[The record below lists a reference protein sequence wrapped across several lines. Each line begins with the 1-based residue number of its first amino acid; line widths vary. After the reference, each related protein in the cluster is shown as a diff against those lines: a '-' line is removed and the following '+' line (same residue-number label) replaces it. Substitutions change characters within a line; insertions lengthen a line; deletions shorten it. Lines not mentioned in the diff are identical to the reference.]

1 MRKILAAIIVLLA
14 CNQLSQAQTGSV
26 KGTVSDKFN
35 NQTLQHAVVSI
46 IRKSDSVLVAFG
58 RSGPN
63 GEFTINNVPAGK
75 MIFRITFPKYAD
87 YFDEIT
93 VTDGQTTDIAKLD
106 LVLKS
111 QLLQEVVVSQKIGA
125 IRIKGDTTEFRA
137 DSFKVKEGAN
147 VEELLK
153 KLPGMQVNKNGE
165 ITAQGEKVQK
175 VLVDGEEFFSD
186 DPAVVTQNLRA
197 DAVKTVQVFDKKSD
211 QATFTGIDDGEKQK
225 TINLQL
231 KEDRKRGMF
240 GKAKIAGGIPDR
252 FENEA
257 MINAF
262 KGKRKVAVFGTMSNT
277 GKAGLNWQDQEKFGG
292 GSNMQFNE
300 DEGYFYSNFESDEF
314 NTWGGRYNGEGL
326 PTAWTAG
333 AHYSNKW
340 NADKRNLNLNY
351 RYYKQNLEV
360 DGVKITQTISDTKQF
375 FTNEVRKTRN
385 QNIRNQ
391 LNGFYDLQID
401 SFSSFK
407 ITVAATKTDGRSYA
421 NYDGLTKNGLG
432 VRVNQSNRTLISDG
446 EKQTFNSSVLFR
458 HKFRKKGRTLSVN
471 VDQTYNSNET
481 EGFLAFNNNTYD
493 YTTGAFLKKDTVDQ
507 RKVNSLKTFTLNSRA
522 SYTEPLSKTTFLEV
536 NYGYRVS
543 NSEALRNTF
552 NKTFTGNVAKYESR
566 DSLFSNDYNFRINTQ
581 IGGLNLRVNK
591 KQVVYS
597 LGGNIS
603 YAQFRQ
609 RDMSNDSLFTYSYLN
624 LFPRANFR
632 YNLGPQRRISLN
644 YNGSTRQPSLEQI
657 QPIRENTD
665 PLNIQIGNANLKQE
679 FRHNISLNFSDY
691 KVLTSRNVY
700 VSTNFNFVNNAIS
713 SSSTIDSVNRRTNQY
728 VNVNGNYNLN
738 VWTGYW
744 FQIKKW
750 KLNLG
755 MNGGGG
761 ASKFHNFVNGKENV
775 NTNNNFNVRFDLW
788 YDKENKYNIRISPGI
803 QRNFS
808 KSSLR
813 PDIVTKYWTSESDVE
828 GTVFLPWKLELNSS
842 ANINIRQ
849 KTDVFPRDLNAV
861 RWNAYLAKKFWKNN
875 AGEIRMS
882 VFDILDQNIGFQ
894 RNATSN
900 FITENT
906 YTTVRRYWL
915 LSFTWNFTR
924 NAATTGGGNGN

>member
-1 MRKILAAIIVLLA
+1 MRKIFAAIILLLA
-14 CNQLSQAQTGSV
+14 SYHLSFAQSGSV
-26 KGTVSDKFN
+26 KGVVSDKFN
-35 NQTLQHAVVSI
+35 KQTLQHAVVSV
-46 IRKSDSVLVAFG
+46 IRKADSVLVGFA

-63 GEFTINNVPAGK
+63 GEFTIKNVPAGK
-75 MIFRITFPKYAD
+75 MIFRITYPKYAD
-87 YFDEIT
+87 FIDEIT
-93 VTDGQTTDIAKLD
+93 VTDGQVTDIAKVD
-106 LVLKS
+106 LLLKS

-125 IRIKGDTTEFRA
+125 IRIKGDTTEYRA

-153 KLPGMQVNKNGE
+153 KLPGIQVNKNGE

-197 DAVKTVQVFDKKSD
+197 DAVKNVQVFDKKSD

-240 GKAKIAGGIPDR
+240 GKAKIAGGTPDR
-252 FENEA
+252 FENEL
-257 MINAF
+257 MVNAF
-262 KGKRKVAVFGTMSNT
+262 KGKRKIAVFGTMANT
-277 GKAGLNWQDQEKFGG
+277 GKAGLNWQDSEKFGG

-300 DEGYFYSNFESDEF
+300 EEGYFYSMFESDEF
-314 NTWGGRYNGEGL
+314 NTWGGRYSGEGL
-326 PTAWTAG
+326 PTAWTGG

-340 NADKRNLNLNY
+340 SADKRHLNLNY
-351 RYYKQNLEV
+351 RYYKQNIEV
-360 DGVKITQTISDTKQF
+360 DGRRVTQTILPTTQF
-375 FTNEVRKTRN
+375 FSDELRKTRN
-385 QNIRNQ
+385 QNIRHQ
-391 LNGFYDLQID
+391 LNGFYDIQLD

-407 ITVAATKTDGRSYA
+407 LTVSGTKTTGRSFA
-421 NYDGLTKNGLG
+421 NYDGTTTNDTGITI
-432 VRVNQSNRTLISDG
+432 NQSSRMLVSEG
-446 EKQTFNSSVLFR
+446 EKQQFNSSLLFR

-481 EGFLAFNNNTYD
+481 EGFLNFNNNTFD
-493 YTTGAFLKKDTVDQ
+493 DSTGAFLKKDTVDQ
-507 RKVNSLKTFTLNSRA
+507 RKVNSIKTFTLNSRA
-522 SYTEPLSKTTFLEV
+522 SYTEPLSKTTFLEI

-552 NKTFTGNVAKYESR
+552 NKTFTGNIPKYESR

-581 IGGLNLRVNK
+581 VGGLNLRVNK
-591 KQVVYS
+591 KQIVYS

-609 RDMSNDSLFTYSYLN
+609 RDMTTDSLFTYSYLN

-632 YNLGPQRRISLN
+632 YNLGPQRRVN
-644 YNGSTRQPSLEQI
+644 FTYNGNTRQPSLEQI

-679 FRHNISLNFSDY
+679 FRHSISLNFSDY

-700 VSTNFNFVNNAIS
+700 VSTNFSFVDNAIS
-713 SSSTIDSVNRRTNQY
+713 SSSVVDSVNRRTNQY
-728 VNVNGNYNLN
+728 VNVDGNYNLN
-738 VWTGYW
+738 LWTGYW

-755 MNGGGG
+755 ANGGGG

-775 NTNNNFNVRFDLW
+775 NTNNNFHVRLDFW
-788 YDKENKYNIRISPGI
+788 HEKENKYSFRLSPGI
-803 QRNFS
+803 QRNYS

-813 PDIVTKYWTSESDVE
+813 PDVVTRYWTSDSEVE

-842 ANINIRQ
+842 ANVSIRQ
-849 KTDVFPRDLNAV
+849 KTDVFARDLNAV
-861 RWNAYLAKKFWKNN
+861 RWNAYLAKKFWKNS
-875 AGEIRMS
+875 AGEVRFS

-900 FITENT
+900 FISENT
-906 YTTVRRYWL
+906 YTTLRRYWL
-915 LSFTWNFTR
+915 VSFTWNFTK
-924 NAATTGGGNGN
+924 NAATATNGNAN